1 MRLFV
6 VLIAALVMG
15 GCSTFAPS
23 VDFPG
28 ESASSVRADERND
41 EVALERERARIRG
54 VEQSQYY
61 REDRQRETG
70 NAEGS
75 LFNPYT
81 YSGLFEDRRARQ
93 VGDLLTIVI
102 AENINS
108 RQRNNT
114 SVSRDDDISLTT
126 PSFGFLFEAKP
137 VNKAVSS
144 SKDFSGEGET
154 SAGNQFTGTIA
165 VVVTD
170 VMPSGNLRV
179 KGERQIGT
187 NREVETVK
195 FYGLVNPET
204 IRSGNRVVSTE
215 VAEARIEYR
224 GRGQIDSA
232 QTMGWLSRFFLTVS
246 PF

>member
-1 MRLFV
+1 MKQLAFLFFV
-6 VLIAALVMG
+6 VALS

-28 ESASSVRADERND
+28 ERASTVDADKRND
-41 EVALERERARIRG
+41 DMELERQRARIRD
-54 VEQSQYY
+54 VEQAQYY
-61 REDRQRETG
+61 REDREREKG

-114 SVSRDDDISLTT
+114 SVSRDDDISLST
-126 PSFGFLFEAKP
+126 PSFGFLFDAKP
-137 VNKAVSS
+137 IDKTISS